1 MFPNKFSVSVHKI
14 WSYLFKIKFIL
25 GWWTEKVP
33 SWTFLNLGFPNS
45 ECPSEPGVRGC
56 RPRREP
62 GHPLPVWPHRSIL
75 CPHTGEYCQWPGE
88 WVVSAGY
95 WSARGRLETWRFI
108 LMILPSDLVWTAWHD
123 MNSPVVEKCREFN
136 LMITHVHALSKR
148 WWDIKLLE
156 IKQLQGALLGFFF
169 AEGKKKLTPKN
180 VNRIER
186 TFVK

>member
-1 MFPNKFSVSVHKI
+1 M
-14 WSYLFKIKFIL
+14 
-25 GWWTEKVP
+25 TEKVP
-33 SWTFLNLGFPNS
+33 SWTFLHLGFPNS

-75 CPHTGEYCQWPGE
+75 CPHPGEYCQWPGE

-95 WSARGRLETWRFI
+95 WSAWGRLETWRFI

-136 LMITHVHALSKR
+136 LMITHVHSLSKLCETLNFWKSNNFR
-148 WWDIKLLE
+148 GPYWVFF
-156 IKQLQGALLGFFF
+156 LQR
-169 AEGKKKLTPKN
+169 KKKTDPK
-180 VNRIER
+180 
-186 TFVK
+186 KC